1 MPCQLC
7 NSSLHTSDKCSVHTD
22 EHWIPIRK
30 ILQDEPFALR
40 KQYELMSLY
49 TVTTLNI
56 INRRIGLTTG
66 RTNKSD
72 LIYRI
77 ISDIFKL
84 RIPNNWTPNP
94 VNPDV
99 SAVVDAY
106 ASLLMWRTTSVKKLR
121 FRESAYSWLDM
132 YYRNAFCPEY
142 IRLRQTN
149 NQGHLAFILIQ
160 QAREELRCIAYVRA
174 VELGMDPEPEPER
187 DPEKAH
193 LKKLKIKVKI
203 DKYLDFKECFMCYDV
218 KPHAKLGCHHEYCA
232 DCLVGTAKVRSKTF
246 ITCAVCRTEI
256 KEVNVL
262 TKELK
267 EDLVS
272 QLKKE

>member
-7 NSSLHTSDKCSVHTD
+7 KSSLHTLAKCSVHSD
-22 EHWIPIRK
+22 EHWVPFKK
-30 ILQDEPFALR
+30 ILLDEPFALR
-40 KQYELMSLY
+40 KQYDVFSLY

-56 INRRIGLTTG
+56 INRRLGLTTN

-77 ISDIFKL
+77 IWYFFHR

-99 SAVVDAY
+99 SDLVEAY
-106 ASLLMWRTTSVKKLR
+106 AMLLMWRTTSEKKLR

-132 YYRNAFCPEY
+132 YYRNVFCPEY
-142 IRLRQTN
+142 IQLRQTN
-149 NQGHLAFILIQ
+149 NQGHLAFILTE
-160 QAREELRCIAYVRA
+160 QAREELRSVAYIRA
-174 VELGMDPEPEPER
+174 IELGMVPER
-187 DPEKAH
+187 QQDAEKSH

-218 KPHAKLGCHHEYCA
+218 KPHAKLGCEHEYCA
-232 DCLVGTAKVRSKTF
+232 DCLVGTAKVRTKTF
-246 ITCAVCRTEI
+246 ITCAVCRSEI
-256 KEVNVL
+256 KEVKVL

-267 EDLVS
+267 EDLIS

>member
-7 NSSLHTSDKCSVHTD
+7 NSSLHTSVKCSVHID
-22 EHWIPIRK
+22 EHWVPIRK

-40 KQYELMSLY
+40 KQYDVMSLY

-56 INRRIGLTTG
+56 INRRLGLTTV
-66 RTNKSD
+66 RSNKSD
-72 LIYRI
+72 LIYSI
-77 ISDIFKL
+77 ISYFFQR

-99 SAVVDAY
+99 SDLVEAY
-106 ASLLMWRTTSVKKLR
+106 ASLLMWRTTSEKKLR

-149 NQGHLAFILIQ
+149 NQGHLALILTE
-160 QAREELRCIAYVRA
+160 QAREELRCVAYVRA
-174 VELGMDPEPEPER
+174 IELGMAPEQ
-187 DPEKAH
+187 DAEKSH

-203 DKYLDFKECFMCYDV
+203 DKHLDFKECFMCYDL
-218 KPHAKLGCHHEYCA
+218 KPQAKLGCHHEYCS
-232 DCLVGTAKVRSKTF
+232 DCLVSTAKVRTKTF

-267 EDLVS
+267 DSLIH
-272 QLKKE
+272 QLKNE